1 MIFKSGI
8 GCDTA
13 IWRAVFPSL
22 FMPYADS
29 GWEEICS
36 NISNLSKAGIIA
48 KVFLYLD
55 IIVMVL
61 FSTFILVQFFSL
73 KNFIKKSVELR
84 ELSPTEKTIFTWSYR
99 GKCIITMHPIFMNAC
114 IGLWITQS
122 NLGQFSSKI
131 TIEGGLIILISQCFI
146 SLLIIASYFWEISAL
161 KRRNRRKFI
170 NNQEIKVNE
179 YNDDNSLKICSR
191 V

>member
-1 MIFKSGI
+1 
-8 GCDTA
+8 
-13 IWRAVFPSL
+13 
-22 FMPYADS
+22 
-29 GWEEICS
+29 
-36 NISNLSKAGIIA
+36 
-48 KVFLYLD
+48 
-55 IIVMVL
+55 
-61 FSTFILVQFFSL
+61 
-73 KNFIKKSVELR
+73 
-84 ELSPTEKTIFTWSYR
+84 
-99 GKCIITMHPIFMNAC
+99 MNAC